1 MFVKSKDIS
10 LKHKNLKLKINKDE
24 TKDKVYIF
32 FLLFNIIL
40 LVLNRENISIL
51 GIGQSTTNNLEL
63 EESMLTVLMSISLYI
78 SKYILIAI
86 IIRYFYNLYKY
97 KKNYMYIIYSILFV
111 LFINMI
117 FIGDNRM
124 DAMLPII
131 TSLLL
136 LNYLYGKKM
145 FVFNGIMVLF
155 SIAAIYSISIL
166 RGSFEYSIT
175 NDKNALITDYLQIYF
190 GGIYNIALSIE
201 ASSFNNNEFLVFFYD
216 LVRPFLGLNLLW
228 RSDEIQMSSTIFN
241 IRIFGTDEHTTQIIP
256 LLGQFYMPFGY
267 LGVVIAPLLISL
279 LLRFFLTRLYKSYII
294 DSVILIPILIRLC
307 FSYFQNISIFINEMS
322 SLLIIFLGLKFM
334 VLIFRNINEKKL

>member
-1 MFVKSKDIS
+1 
-10 LKHKNLKLKINKDE
+10 
-24 TKDKVYIF
+24 
-32 FLLFNIIL
+32 
-40 LVLNRENISIL
+40 
-51 GIGQSTTNNLEL
+51 
-63 EESMLTVLMSISLYI
+63 
-78 SKYILIAI
+78 
-86 IIRYFYNLYKY
+86 
-97 KKNYMYIIYSILFV
+97 
-111 LFINMI
+111 
-117 FIGDNRM
+117 M